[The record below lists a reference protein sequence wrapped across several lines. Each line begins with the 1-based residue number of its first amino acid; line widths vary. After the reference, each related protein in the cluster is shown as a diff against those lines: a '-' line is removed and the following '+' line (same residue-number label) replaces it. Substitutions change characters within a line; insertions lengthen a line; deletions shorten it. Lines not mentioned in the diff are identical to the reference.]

1 MVTGASEGQEGCP
14 QAGPL
19 GQGCRLKKPTAP
31 SCQLPHLGSSP
42 SLEGRKPLSSLL
54 RTHQVGPWC
63 PHSAPCHAHM
73 LTRSHGTHT
82 PSLPPSPQPLCAL
95 PSLSPHVP
103 LSPCHQCRVLHGHTF
118 TCAHK
123 CIGAVST
130 TSLSLML
137 TLPVCAPTPQVCETT
152 RPSPSLT

>member
-31 SCQLPHLGSSP
+31 SCQLPHPGSSP
-42 SLEGRKPLSSLL
+42 SLEGRKPLIPLANPPGGALVSPLSAVS
-54 RTHQVGPWC
+54 RTHAHTC
-63 PHSAPCHAHM
+63 SRHTHSLSAPA
-73 LTRSHGTHT
+73 
-82 PSLPPSPQPLCAL
+82 PQPLCAP

-103 LSPCHQCRVLHGHTF
+103 LSPCHQCRALHGHTF
-118 TCAHK
+118 TCAHT